1 MRSVGALGLLLAA
14 AAEAATEKPQ
24 HEEWRRLEA
33 LDESAAEAGANATN
47 ATRRALQSKSCTSVP
62 PSQCGTNMG
71 VNTCLHCAPG
81 SVCESSPPTLRR

>member
-1 MRSVGALGLLLAA
+1 MRCVGALGLLLAA

-24 HEEWRRLEA
+24 HEESRRLEA
-33 LDESAAEAGANATN
+33 VDEAADAGANAT
-47 ATRRALQSKSCTSVP
+47 RRAMQSKSCTSVP